1 MSAISSKSSSDSPI
15 FEMDEHRMGLPVGR
29 NIRPKSA
36 FTRQTSKF
44 DVTASL
50 TTKEMIELKIGMEKL
65 RAKVKTF
72 TSSKQ
77 TQADKKDSMAAIVEK
92 ANAIVKERVEGK
104 KE

>member
-1 MSAISSKSSSDSPI
+1 MAAISSKSSSDSPI

-29 NIRPKSA
+29 SLRPKSA
-36 FTRQTSKF
+36 FRKHKGEI

-72 TSSKQ
+72 ECNQKIQ
-77 TQADKKDSMAAIVEK
+77 TDKKDSMAATVEK